1 MAIFNKESKLAD
13 AVLSN
18 PQLIPVINR
27 LGVNLGVGDASI
39 GAICANADI
48 DSDFFLSVVNT
59 FLDKD
64 YFPVNPRG
72 TFTLEKT
79 VDYLEK
85 TSRFYQMVQLPNIER
100 HFNSLLMRSGKDNN
114 LMLLQRF
121 FIEMKKQLSEC
132 LQYETEIFFP
142 ALKAGEIS
150 VDKES
155 LAGGYAE
162 VEEKL
167 HDLLYFFVVHLRGG
181 YDRNLCMAVVSAI
194 FSLEKDYCQNNRIRN
209 RILFPIVEEMMCNG
223 NAGSK

>member
-121 FIEMKKQLSEC
+121 FIEMKTQFSEC

-167 HDLLYFFVVHLRGG
+167 HDLLYFFVVHLRGS

-209 RILFPIVEEMMCNG
+209 RILFPIVEEIMCNG